1 MVIFLCIQSS
11 KESLDRYYSVAS
23 VFKCEHFKSMDT
35 QLSYHKDESSDDEA
49 KTTLYCRCYCNNTTG
64 DGSESEPTTSST
76 TTVMSAANIS
86 DTTFLVHSAHID
98 SSDINSDNAVTAEQ
112 SSTIE
117 SCSEELFLGEGR
129 KNCQHNKKSLAKE
142 SHSGP
147 FLKSSSMSEL
157 TSRLHS
163 R

>member
-1 MVIFLCIQSS
+1 M
-11 KESLDRYYSVAS
+11 AS

-35 QLSYHKDESSDDEA
+35 RLRYHRDESSDDET
-49 KTTLYCRCYCNNTTG
+49 KTTLYCSCYCNNTTG
-64 DGSESEPTTSST
+64 NGSESDPATSST
-76 TTVMSAANIS
+76 TTVMSAVTIS

-98 SSDINSDNAVTAEQ
+98 SSDINSDNVITAEQ

-117 SCSEELFLGEGR
+117 SCSDELFLGEGG
-129 KNCQHNKKSLAKE
+129 KNWYNKE
-142 SHSGP
+142 SLMSTRNFANP
-147 FLKSSSMSEL
+147 CLKSSSMSKL